1 MSTDGIKK
9 LIEWTP
15 AKEAEIILDNLL
27 GVWLHWEA
35 GNEADFRTG
44 FLETARET
52 IEKHGDLFNNPISK
66 VYTLNNSPIVKSE
79 NDEVFVRGLMNAFEH
94 TCFDAIKAL
103 DSEDSS
109 QLAWM
114 HACRANNSLGMLMG
128 LIAGGKAEIEM
139 AQIRDLIGGSERGKE
154 MAKNRWEGHATRK
167 AKEFAKECWD
177 EWKRDPSRYSNQ
189 PEFVNDVLAKIE
201 VKKDGKPV
209 ITFNTIMKKY
219 IPEWNR
225 LD

>member
-1 MSTDGIKK
+1 
-9 LIEWTP
+9 
-15 AKEAEIILDNLL
+15 
-27 GVWLHWEA
+27 
-35 GNEADFRTG
+35 
-44 FLETARET
+44 
-52 IEKHGDLFNNPISK
+52 
-66 VYTLNNSPIVKSE
+66 
-79 NDEVFVRGLMNAFEH
+79 
-94 TCFDAIKAL
+94 
-103 DSEDSS
+103 
-109 QLAWM
+109 
-114 HACRANNSLGMLMG
+114 MG